1 MSAAESKEKL
11 SKTPSWIMVGFLLGV
26 IAVLGFQHE
35 MRRSSAVAE
44 ATAAIVRP
52 TPAPAPVEN
61 VTALT
66 DRPSLAVI
74 EAVFAEWGSF
84 ARWAEDRTEVAL
96 WNSTTGGFTDFFE
109 IVRTTD
115 GLYVRSISRLT
126 RPLTEAN
133 PPSEAPLR
141 FTEPPEEREARRA
154 GRLSP
159 EVEAEPIGPWREKE
173 TQTSPPRPVYLPP
186 PAPAAGEPKV

>member
-1 MSAAESKEKL
+1 MSAAEPREKL

-35 MRRSSAVAE
+35 MGRSSAAVE
-44 ATAAIVRP
+44 AAAIVAP
-52 TPAPAPVEN
+52 PPPAPAPVEN

-74 EAVFAEWGSF
+74 EAVFAEWGGF

-109 IVRTTD
+109 IVRTAD
-115 GLYVRSISRLT
+115 GLYVRSINRLT
-126 RPLTEAN
+126 RPLTEAD
-133 PPSEAPLR
+133 PPAEAPLR

-159 EVEAEPIGPWREKE
+159 QINTEGIVPWREKE
-173 TQTSPPRPVYLPP
+173 TQDSPPRPVYLPP
-186 PAPAAGEPKV
+186 PAPPAGEPKI